1 VLLRKLRYNSG
12 SPIKVRLK
20 LRQTYARDL
29 KMQFDARTAKLLQP
43 GQHFTISDCQGLR
56 LEVSTKG
63 RTWTYRYKSPIDQR
77 MRQVKIGGWPEMSP
91 ARAEV
96 EWEKLRDAR
105 AAGRDP
111 AVERRAARE
120 DERAAVQA
128 ARIAT
133 ANRFSVRSLW
143 AMYFEGHVERNR
155 KKKGADETRRTVEK
169 VLDEHP
175 DFAGLDPAKV
185 TRAIAFDILQ
195 AYINTP
201 VQAARIR
208 MELGAAWEYGHD
220 AGRLDPEVP
229 NWWRQI
235 MKGKLR
241 SKGHTRE
248 GEAIGT
254 NKRVLSQAE
263 IGQLVQWVPNFSRL
277 VADVVTLY
285 LWTCAR
291 GGEIV
296 NMEVSEIS
304 TESDGMWWTLPRA
317 KTKNSWREGSTDLRV
332 PLVGRAEAIVK
343 RRLAVVESGYLFP
356 SSGRSGY
363 TQQKTIS
370 AAVWMHQP
378 YSHTR
383 PEYDRPRLPVT
394 HWSVHDLRRTGRTQL
409 AALGCRD
416 EIAEAVLG
424 HMPSGIGGV
433 YNLHRY
439 DTERR
444 DWLTKLS
451 AHYECLAKRS
461 E

>member
-1 VLLRKLRYNSG
+1 
-12 SPIKVRLK
+12 
-20 LRQTYARDL
+20 
-29 KMQFDARTAKLLQP
+29 MQFDARTAKLLQP

-63 RTWTYRYKSPIDQR
+63 RTWTYRYKSPVDQR

-120 DERAAVQA
+120 DERAAVEA
-128 ARIAT
+128 ARVAT
-133 ANRFSVRSLW
+133 ARRFSVRSLW

-169 VLDEHP
+169 VLDEYP
-175 DFAGLDPAKV
+175 DFAGLDPTKV
-185 TRAIAFDILQ
+185 TRAIAFDLLQ
-195 AYINTP
+195 AYIDTP

-241 SKGHTRE
+241 SKGHVRE
-248 GEAIGT
+248 GERVGT
-254 NKRVLSQAE
+254 AKRVLSESE
-263 IGQLVQWVPNFSRL
+263 IGQLINWLPNFSRL
-277 VADVVTLY
+277 VEDVVTLY
-285 LWTCAR
+285 MWTCTR
-291 GGEIV
+291 GSEILE
-296 NMEVSEIS
+296 MEVSDIS
-304 TESDGMWWTLPRA
+304 REEDGLWWTIPKA
-317 KTKNSWREGSTDLRV
+317 KTKNSWRAGATDLRV
-332 PLVGRAEAIVK
+332 PLVGRAAVIVQ
-343 RRLAVVESGYLFP
+343 RRLKAVSQGYLFP
-356 SSGRSGY
+356 SDGRSGHVE
-363 TQQKTIS
+363 QKTIS
-370 AAVWMHQP
+370 AMVWVRQP
-378 YSHTR
+378 YSNTR
-383 PEYDRPRLPVT
+383 PAYQRERMPVS

-409 AALGCRD
+409 SSMGCQVD
-416 EIAEAVLG
+416 VAEAVIG
-424 HMPSGIGGV
+424 HMPKGIEGV

-439 DTERR
+439 DVERR
-444 DWLTKLS
+444 HWLLKLS
-451 AHYECLAKRS
+451 DAYEALALRDSSLHCASTKVSLR
-461 E
+461 

>member
-1 VLLRKLRYNSG
+1 
-12 SPIKVRLK
+12 
-20 LRQTYARDL
+20 
-29 KMQFDARTAKLLQP
+29 MQFDARTAKLLQP

-63 RTWTYRYKSPIDQR
+63 RTWTYRYKSPVDQR

-120 DERAAVQA
+120 DERAAVAA
-128 ARIAT
+128 ARVAT
-133 ANRFSVRSLW
+133 ASRFSVRSLW

-155 KKKGADETRRTVEK
+155 KKKGAEETKRTVEK

-185 TRAIAFDILQ
+185 SRAIAFDLLQ

-241 SKGHTRE
+241 SKGRTRE
-248 GEAIGT
+248 GEQIGT
-254 NKRVLSQAE
+254 GKRVLNADE
-263 IGQLVQWVPNFSRL
+263 IGQLIRWLPNFSRL
-277 VADVVTLY
+277 VEDVITLY
-285 LWTCAR
+285 MWTCTR
-291 GGEIV
+291 GSEILE
-296 NMEVSEIS
+296 MEVHEI
-304 TESDGMWWTLPRA
+304 THEKDGWWWTIPRA
-317 KTKNSWREGSTDLRV
+317 KTKNSWRDGSTDLRV
-332 PLVGRAEAIVK
+332 PLVGRALAIVQ
-343 RRLAVVESGYLFP
+343 RRIQAVDKGYIFP
-356 SSGRSGY
+356 SSGESGHVE
-363 TQQKTIS
+363 QKTIS
-370 AAVWMHQP
+370 AMVWMRQP
-378 YSHTR
+378 YSTTR
-383 PEYDRPRLPVT
+383 PSYQRTRLPVT

-409 AALGCRD
+409 SALGCD
-416 EIAEAVLG
+416 ADVAEAVVG
-424 HMPSGIGGV
+424 HMPKGIEGV
-433 YNLHRY
+433 YNRHRY
-439 DTERR
+439 DNERR
-444 DWLTKLS
+444 EWLTELS
-451 AHYECLAKRS
+451 AHYDKLSLDSPVKGV
-461 E
+461 

>member
-1 VLLRKLRYNSG
+1 
-12 SPIKVRLK
+12 
-20 LRQTYARDL
+20 
-29 KMQFDARTAKLLQP
+29 MQFDARTAKLLQP

-63 RTWTYRYKSPIDQR
+63 RTWTYRYKSPVDQR

-120 DERAAVQA
+120 DERAAVEA
-128 ARIAT
+128 ARVAT
-133 ANRFSVRSLW
+133 ASRFSVRSLW

-185 TRAIAFDILQ
+185 TRAIAFDLLQ
-195 AYINTP
+195 AYVNTP

-220 AGRLDPEVP
+220 AGRLDSEVP

-241 SKGHTRE
+241 SKGHIRE
-248 GEAIGT
+248 GGRIGT
-254 NKRVLSQAE
+254 GKRVLSPAE
-263 IGQLVQWVPNFSRL
+263 IGLLIPWLPNFSRL
-277 VADVVTLY
+277 VEDVVTLY
-285 LWTCAR
+285 MWTCTR
-291 GGEIV
+291 G
-296 NMEVSEIS
+296 SEILQMEAS
-304 TESDGMWWTLPRA
+304 EITREKDGLWWTIPKA
-317 KTKNSWREGSTDLRV
+317 KTKNSSRDGATDLRV
-332 PLVGRAEAIVK
+332 PLVGRAAVIVQ
-343 RRLAVVESGYLFP
+343 RRMQALENGYLFP
-356 SSGRSGY
+356 SKGSSGHVE
-363 TQQKTIS
+363 QKTVS
-370 AAVWMHQP
+370 AMVWMHQP
-378 YSHTR
+378 YSNTR
-383 PEYDRPRLPVT
+383 PEYQRARLPVS

-409 AALGCRD
+409 AALGCD
-416 EIAEAVLG
+416 ADIAEAVVG
-424 HMPSGIGGV
+424 HMPKGIEGI

-439 DTERR
+439 DEERR
-444 DWLTKLS
+444 LWLLRLS
-451 AHYECLAKRS
+451 DHYELLCRNP
-461 E
+461 

>member
-1 VLLRKLRYNSG
+1 
-12 SPIKVRLK
+12 
-20 LRQTYARDL
+20 
-29 KMQFDARTAKLLQP
+29 MQFDARTAKLLQP

-120 DERAAVQA
+120 DERAAVEA
-128 ARIAT
+128 ARVAT
-133 ANRFSVRSLW
+133 AGRFSVRSLW

-169 VLDEHP
+169 VLNEHP

-185 TRAIAFDILQ
+185 TRAIAFDLLQ

-208 MELGAAWEYGHD
+208 MELGAAWAYGHD
-220 AGRLDPEVP
+220 AGRLDSEVP

-241 SKGHTRE
+241 SKGHIRE
-248 GEAIGT
+248 GERIGT
-254 NKRVLSQAE
+254 VKRVLSPAE
-263 IGQLVQWVPNFSRL
+263 IGLLIPWLPNFSRL
-277 VADVVTLY
+277 VEDVVTLY
-285 LWTCAR
+285 MWTCTR
-291 GGEIV
+291 G
-296 NMEVSEIS
+296 SEILEMEAS
-304 TESDGMWWTLPRA
+304 EITREKDGLWWTIPKA
-317 KTKNSWREGSTDLRV
+317 KTKNSWRDGSTDLRV
-332 PLVGRAEAIVK
+332 PLVGRAASIVQ
-343 RRLAVVESGYLFP
+343 RRMQAVEKGYLFP
-356 SSGRSGY
+356 STGSSGHVE
-363 TQQKTIS
+363 QKTIS
-370 AAVWMHQP
+370 AMVWMRQP
-378 YSHTR
+378 YSNTR
-383 PEYDRPRLPVT
+383 PAFARTRLPVS

-409 AALGCRD
+409 AALGCD
-416 EIAEAVLG
+416 ADIAEAVVG
-424 HMPSGIGGV
+424 HMPQGIEGI

-439 DTERR
+439 DRERR
-444 DWLTKLS
+444 VWLARLS
-451 AHYECLAKRS
+451 DHYERIAQQ
-461 E
+461 EIDAT